1 MSAPRGYN
9 RYRGRSP
16 LWKKVVAVLLILV
29 IILAVAFMVLQ
40 DRVFYDDTGTPHLPR
55 PAGQEETSGSQ
66 PVDPGDLDITVEE
79 LEPEKEP
86 LRAVELAEL
95 PSAEEIAGAVSAGDF
110 DAVAVTMKDEAGRVY
125 HTTEA
130 QQAAVAALTGG
141 DCRTIARVSCFLD
154 PKAAKAD
161 VEGRGLKNTGGYIF
175 YDGNNTNWL
184 DPGKP
189 AARQYL
195 CDLAKELADQGF
207 DELLLTN
214 VSYPTEGK
222 IDKIDYGEALKP
234 AALADF
240 LREVRAAV
248 GEDVTIS
255 LELPAE
261 MILSGSDPVSGIV
274 LADLAPLAD
283 RIYAVTDDASAA
295 ALEQAVQSA
304 CEETEFV
311 AEVTDAAGI
320 DGSFL
325 LVQ

>member
-1 MSAPRGYN
+1 MTAPRGYN

-29 IILAVAFMVLQ
+29 IAAAVAFMVLQ
-40 DRVFYDDTGTPHLPR
+40 DRVVYDGTGTPHLPR
-55 PAGQEETSGSQ
+55 PAGQAEVSGSQ
-66 PVDPGDLDITVEE
+66 PVDPGQLDITVEQM
-79 LEPEKEP
+79 EPEQEP
-86 LRAVELAEL
+86 LRAAEL
-95 PSAEEIAGAVSAGDF
+95 TELPGAEDLPGAVPAGDF
-110 DAVAVTMKDEAGRVY
+110 DALAVTAKDDAGRTY
-125 HTTEA
+125 YTSTE
-130 QQAAVAALTGG
+130 QQASVAALTGSEY
-141 DCRTIARVSCFLD
+141 RTVARMSCFLD
-154 PKAAKAD
+154 PKAARAD
-161 VEGRGLKNTGGYIF
+161 VEGVGLKNTGGYLF

-195 CDLAKELADQGF
+195 CGIAAELADLGF
-207 DELLLTN
+207 DELLLTD

-255 LELPAE
+255 LELPAQT
-261 MILSGSDPVSGIV
+261 ILDGSDPVSGIV

-283 RIYAVTDDASAA
+283 RIYAVTDAASAA
-295 ALEQAVQSA
+295 ALEQAVRAA
-304 CEETEFV
+304 CETTEFV
-311 AEVTDAAGI
+311 AEVPDAAGI

-325 LVQ
+325 LTQ